1 MFNLAKDI
9 FSRLLHSLSF
19 KLSFTAGLIIF
30 LAVSAAAWFNIRAQQ
45 SQLEKTVETEASSFV
60 DTVRRATYWSM
71 LKNQRESLHQIIQDV
86 GHQPGIEREKESGRL
101 QMDEAKNHL
110 LRLGFADDQIHIKYI
125 EKQKSIPKQIID
137 EVKAGQYGTVV
148 VGRRGE
154 NNIKNMLF
162 GSVSGS
168 VIGNLTGATICV
180 VE

>member
-1 MFNLAKDI
+1 MLWTNVLLAYDNSQTALRAVEYVGQMFTKVEGVKVTL
-9 FSRLLHSLSF
+9 FS
-19 KLSFTAGLIIF
+19 
-30 LAVSAAAWFNIRAQQ
+30 VY
-45 SQLEKTVETEASSFV
+45 EKVPEYDMV
-60 DTVRRATYWSM
+60 DTHFTKQVKGR
-71 LKNQRESLHQIIQDV
+71 IQAL
-86 GHQPGIEREKESGRL
+86 EREKESGRL

>member
-1 MFNLAKDI
+1 MLWTNVLLAYDNSQTALRAVEYVGQMFTKVEGVKVTL
-9 FSRLLHSLSF
+9 FS
-19 KLSFTAGLIIF
+19 
-30 LAVSAAAWFNIRAQQ
+30 VY
-45 SQLEKTVETEASSFV
+45 EKVPDYDMV
-60 DTVRRATYWSM
+60 DTHFTKQVKGR
-71 LKNQRESLHQIIQDV
+71 IQAL
-86 GHQPGIEREKESGRL
+86 EREKESGRL
-101 QMDEAKNHL
+101 QMDEAKSHL

-137 EVKAGQYGTVV
+137 EVKTGQYGTVV

>member
-1 MFNLAKDI
+1 MLWTNVLLAYDNSQTALRAVEYVGQMFTKVEGVKVTL
-9 FSRLLHSLSF
+9 FS
-19 KLSFTAGLIIF
+19 
-30 LAVSAAAWFNIRAQQ
+30 VY
-45 SQLEKTVETEASSFV
+45 EKVPDYDMV
-60 DTVRRATYWSM
+60 DTHFTQQVKGR
-71 LKNQRESLHQIIQDV
+71 IQAL
-86 GHQPGIEREKESGRL
+86 EREKESGRL
-101 QMDEAKNHL
+101 QMDEAKSHL